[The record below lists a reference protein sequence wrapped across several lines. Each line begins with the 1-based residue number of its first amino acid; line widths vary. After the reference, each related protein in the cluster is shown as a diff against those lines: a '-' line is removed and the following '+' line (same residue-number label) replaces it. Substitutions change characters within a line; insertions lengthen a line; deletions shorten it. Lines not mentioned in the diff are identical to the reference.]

1 MKNEAAAGSWKKSPS
16 AFDIKQQR
24 KKTLTKKK
32 KMEMPF
38 AIFEQ
43 NNIS

>member
-24 KKTLTKKK
+24 KKNSHKK